1 MSLVDYEIRRL
12 KLRSLYMK
20 CFKVVELIYYLRITK
35 EGGLKLRSLYIKC
48 FKLTE
53 FIYHM
58 WITKEEGLMLRSL

>member
-1 MSLVDYEIRRL
+1 
-12 KLRSLYMK
+12 MK
-20 CFKVVELIYYLRITK
+20 CFKVVELIYHLRITK
-35 EGGLKLRSLYIKC
+35 EEGLKLRSQYIKC